1 MLLLVAS
8 EFNLKRLLQ
17 LFPIFMLTFFMW
29 AIGVSFNVTEDVAL
43 ESQTE
48 FQQKYTASDFSHFHT
63 VEVEEGEF
71 VIIESEPEFE
81 VELDWFSIPSK
92 PFNIDKNS
100 LKENSNSHL
109 ATFFTS
115 KETIPLYDLYC
126 NWKFHLS

>member
-48 FQQKYTASDFSHFHT
+48 FQQKYSASHFSHFHT

-81 VELDWFSIPSK
+81 IELDWFSIPSK
-92 PFNIDKNS
+92 SFNISKSS
-100 LKENSNSHL
+100 LKEHSNSYTTL
-109 ATFFTS
+109 LFSS

>member
-1 MLLLVAS
+1 
-8 EFNLKRLLQ
+8 
-17 LFPIFMLTFFMW
+17 MW
-29 AIGVSFNVTEDVAL
+29 AIGVSFNASEEVVL

-48 FQQKYTASDFSHFHT
+48 FLQKYSASDFSHFHT

-81 VELDWFSIPSK
+81 IELDWFSIPSK
-92 PFNIDKNS
+92 SFNISKAS
-100 LKENSNSHL
+100 LKAYSNSYTTSL
-109 ATFFTS
+109 FSS

>member
-1 MLLLVAS
+1 MLLLLVAS

-17 LFPIFMLTFFMW
+17 LFPIFILTSFMW
-29 AIGVSFNVTEDVAL
+29 AIGVSFNASEDIVV
-43 ESQTE
+43 SQEE

-81 VELDWFSIPSK
+81 IELDWFSIPSK
-92 PFNIDKNS
+92 SFNISKSS
-100 LKENSNSHL
+100 LKEHSNSYTTL
-109 ATFFTS
+109 LFSS

>member
-17 LFPIFMLTFFMW
+17 LFPIFILTSFMW
-29 AIGVSFNVTEDVAL
+29 AIGVSFNASEDIVV
-43 ESQTE
+43 SQEE

-81 VELDWFSIPSK
+81 IELDWFSIPSK
-92 PFNIDKNS
+92 SFNISRSS
-100 LKENSNSHL
+100 LKEHSNSYTTL
-109 ATFFTS
+109 LFSS